1 MVRYGVARKNY
12 VLKST
17 IHRHN
22 CFDYR
27 WIPSAPLCFK
37 EFSSFLK
44 KYWTPWLASPSALTR
59 IRETA
64 RKVQYQWC
72 KQQYQYGFLWYTW
85 CSLVSETSCSLFL
98 TIVRAPPLLYYIL
111 NADAKKRRERVHVN
125 FFSRS
130 IVYERPQSHEPG
142 RLSHISTAPRDEGF
156 PDASKGRDHLLAAF
170 ALLFA
175 LATGSGRGPHGRRQ
189 RGARDAGAAGH
200 AGPNGRLLSS
210 WTSSR
215 DPCVLAPSGDS
226 KALHANPSAPTST
239 SGLCAACR
247 QAVWCPQLLCSDAV
261 WGGFEGATFEALDVR
276 RPPALTSGLC
286 ATWPSCSAVSTVPWT
301 CSVPQRPVTGYGRGG
316 RRVGDWHCKLFA
328 SIHDPS
334 TPPRLWSCMLVRIQ
348 SSNHRSLAAARLS
361 WFFYQIWEK
370 QKNWVWIIGNS
381 VHGE

>member
-1 MVRYGVARKNY
+1 
-12 VLKST
+12 
-17 IHRHN
+17 
-22 CFDYR
+22 
-27 WIPSAPLCFK
+27 
-37 EFSSFLK
+37 
-44 KYWTPWLASPSALTR
+44 
-59 IRETA
+59 
-64 RKVQYQWC
+64 
-72 KQQYQYGFLWYTW
+72 
-85 CSLVSETSCSLFL
+85 
-98 TIVRAPPLLYYIL
+98 VRAPPLLYYIL

-261 WGGFEGATFEALDVR
+261 WGGIRGRHLRSPRRQATTGTDEWAVRDVAKLFGGQYCAVNVFGA
-276 RPPALTSGLC
+276 
-286 ATWPSCSAVSTVPWT
+286 SAA
-301 CSVPQRPVTGYGRGG
+301 
-316 RRVGDWHCKLFA
+316 GDWL
-328 SIHDPS
+328 
-334 TPPRLWSCMLVRIQ
+334 REGRQ
-348 SSNHRSLAAARLS
+348 ES
-361 WFFYQIWEK
+361 W
-370 QKNWVWIIGNS
+370 
-381 VHGE
+381 